1 MNFIHRRLC
10 RSAQWRSVLEK
21 FIVPDALNDVQLG
34 DDVLEVGP
42 GDGLTTDLL
51 RPHIAR
57 ITALEI
63 HSPTAKKLAGR
74 FRGTNVTVIQGD
86 ASAMQF
92 PDSQFSGV
100 ISLHVLH
107 HIPSAELQDK
117 VFREVRRVLRP
128 GGAFV
133 CIDSVNFQSLH
144 MRMIHIGDKITPVDP
159 ATLSGRLEAAG
170 FSEVRVDTNP
180 YAFHVRASRPMAGT
194 IRSTN

>member
-1 MNFIHRRLC
+1 MNFVHRRLC
-10 RSAQWRSVLEK
+10 RSSQWRTVLEK
-21 FIVPDALNDVQLG
+21 FVVPSALSDVQLG
-34 DDVLEVGP
+34 DDVLELGP

-51 RPHIAR
+51 RPHIPR

-63 HSPTAKKLAGR
+63 HPPTARNLAAR
-74 FRGTNVTVIQGD
+74 FCGTNVTAIQGD

-133 CIDSVNFQSLH
+133 CIDSVNFDSLR
-144 MRMIHIGDKITPVDP
+144 MRLIHLADKIAPVNP

-170 FSEVRVDTNP
+170 FCEVRVDTNP
-180 YAFHVRASRPMAGT
+180 YAFHVRARRP
-194 IRSTN
+194 

>member
-1 MNFIHRRLC
+1 MNFVHRRLC
-10 RSAQWRSVLEK
+10 RSAQWRTVLEK
-21 FIVPDALNDVQLG
+21 FVVPSALADVQLG
-34 DDVLEVGP
+34 DDVLELGP

-63 HSPTAKKLAGR
+63 HSPTAQKLIGR
-74 FRGTNVTVIQGD
+74 FRGTNVTAMEGD

-100 ISLHVLH
+100 ISLHVMH

-117 VFREVRRVLRP
+117 VFCEVRRVLKP

-133 CIDSVNFQSLH
+133 CIDSVNFHSLR
-144 MRMIHIGDKITPVDP
+144 MRLIHFADKITPVNP

-170 FSEVRVDTNP
+170 FSEIRVDTNP
-180 YAFHVRASRPMAGT
+180 YAFHVRARRPV
-194 IRSTN
+194 S